1 MLKYRYYIC
10 SAYFPLG
17 GYLLGENEYF
27 QEIQLPLENWLQ
39 S

>member
-10 SAYFPLG
+10 SAYFP
-17 GYLLGENEYF
+17 LGENEYF